1 MSNLQNKSEIYLE
14 SAILLNNK
22 NLYPPVAH
30 CAYYACYQIFKHL
43 RLYKIGKS
51 EAELEALCKS
61 KPREGSYEVL
71 INQIISHIKNY
82 VFQNK
87 EVDSRVINNKIGQL
101 KKLRVQADYKDLSFD
116 STCSSNAISLSNDII
131 PILKKY
137 Q

>member
-30 CAYYACYQIFKHL
+30 CAYYACYQTFKYL
-43 RLYKIGKS
+43 WLYKIGKS
-51 EAELEALCKS
+51 EADLEALCKS
-61 KPREGSYEVL
+61 KPREGSHEVL
-71 INQIISHIKNY
+71 INQIVIHIKNSAL
-82 VFQNK
+82 QNK
-87 EVDSRVINNKIGQL
+87 EDDSRVLNNKIGQL
-101 KKLRVQADYKDLSFD
+101 KKLRVLADYKDLNFD